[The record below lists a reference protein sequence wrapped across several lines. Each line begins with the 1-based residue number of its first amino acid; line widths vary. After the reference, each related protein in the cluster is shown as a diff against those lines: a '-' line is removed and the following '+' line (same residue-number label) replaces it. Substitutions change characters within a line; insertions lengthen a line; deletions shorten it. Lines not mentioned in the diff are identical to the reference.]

1 MMDVREV
8 FEDTI
13 YGAKDYA
20 ERNPKQKL
28 VFDIVLQVEDDGLY
42 STWYGGAPGVAAFE
56 DDDSQIAVA
65 RFTSEELI
73 ESEVEAMLK
82 RLKRIIE
89 RKAA

>member
-1 MMDVREV
+1 MMNVHEV

-13 YGAKDYA
+13 YGAKSWA
-20 ERNPKQKL
+20 ERNPKHEI

-42 STWYGGAPGVAAFE
+42 STWYGGAPGAAAFE

-73 ESEVEAMLK
+73 ESEVEAMLE
-82 RLKRIIE
+82 RLQAIIE
-89 RKAA
+89 KAA

>member
-20 ERNPKQKL
+20 QRNPKQKL

-42 STWYGGAPGVAAFE
+42 STWYGGPPGVAAFE

-82 RLKRIIE
+82 RLQAIIK
-89 RKAA
+89 KAA